1 MHVDKIL
8 LMVILCA
15 TNVWCS
21 DQMLIQNARTF
32 DSSFFAW
39 LQALFSNGNNVSIF
53 PKFWPSQQQFQE
65 WTRNGITSLLRLA
78 SFNTEEPMHI
88 EFRPEDGPRAAKVYQ
103 QRFGYRGEWLVKQLG
118 NGFSP
123 DVLLYSRHVPNT
135 FLIPPPTPF
144 RSNLIRSASAFE

>member
-1 MHVDKIL
+1 
-8 LMVILCA
+8 
-15 TNVWCS
+15 
-21 DQMLIQNARTF
+21 
-32 DSSFFAW
+32 
-39 LQALFSNGNNVSIF
+39 
-53 PKFWPSQQQFQE
+53 
-65 WTRNGITSLLRLA
+65 
-78 SFNTEEPMHI
+78 MHI

-144 RSNLIRSASAFE
+144 KSNLIRSASAFE